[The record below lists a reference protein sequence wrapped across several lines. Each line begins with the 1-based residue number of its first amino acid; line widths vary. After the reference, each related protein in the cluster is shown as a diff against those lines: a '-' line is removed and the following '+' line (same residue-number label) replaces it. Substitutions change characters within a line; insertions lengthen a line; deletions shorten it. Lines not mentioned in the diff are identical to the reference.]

1 MGFRGMGVRVLVVD
15 DNEGTAESL
24 AMLLEMQDFEVHTA
38 LSAKAALSAVDDD
51 FKPDVA
57 IIDIGMPGVDGY
69 SLCRS
74 LRERV
79 PGCRMVAFS
88 GHPQSKDSQAAGFD
102 MHVLKP
108 TVPVEAI
115 VALLNKTPPR
125 RPAQ

>member
-15 DNEGTAESL
+15 DNESTAESL

-38 LSAKAALSAVDDD
+38 LNAHAALQAVDDH
-51 FKPDVA
+51 FAPDVA
-57 IIDIGMPGVDGY
+57 IIDLGMPGVDGY

-74 LRERV
+74 LREKV
-79 PGCRMVAFS
+79 PDCRMVAFS

-102 MHVLKP
+102 LHVLKP

-115 VALLNKTPPR
+115 MTLLAKSPPK
-125 RPAQ
+125 PAS